1 MNIFYVERDPEKAA
15 RALADKHVVKMVLET
30 AQLLSTAHRVLD
42 GPTLPDGREQM
53 LYKATHINHPSSKWV
68 RESNNNYNW
77 LFVHFHALLDEYTY
91 RYEKTHAC
99 EKMLPYLQLLPVK
112 IPIGPLT
119 PPPCAMDEQY
129 RISEDALENYRNY
142 YKHGKKHLH
151 SWKNRQPPAWIA

>member
-1 MNIFYVERDPEKAA
+1 
-15 RALADKHVVKMVLET
+15 
-30 AQLLSTAHRVLD
+30 
-42 GPTLPDGREQM
+42 
-53 LYKATHINHPSSKWV
+53 V
-68 RESNNNYNW
+68 RESNNTYNW